1 MDIFLLRQ
9 KFNREYRETKSRNLQ
24 IIYMYVSKHSGVLS
38 YRHRSHI
45 DKNNLSLALLYSLN
59 ELKQRIS
66 GLMMIMYGGRF
77 GKKTVH
83 QVANLNFFVDHL

>member
-38 YRHRSHI
+38 YRYRSHI

>member
-1 MDIFLLRQ
+1 VDIFHLRQ

-45 DKNNLSLALLYSLN
+45 DKNNLSLALLFSLN
-59 ELKQRIS
+59 ELKQRMS
-66 GLMMIMYGGRF
+66 GMMMIMYGGRF
-77 GKKTVH
+77 GQK
-83 QVANLNFFVDHL
+83 LCI